1 MQIKTLA
8 VSVATALAALA
19 MSAQAEIITKTV
31 AGHNGPVTV
40 QVNVQNGAVKSVKI
54 TKSSETPGIG
64 TRNCMPAS
72 MRFRMIAGRR
82 RSLPS
87 WRWKVFS
94 IRISSAWIWQVLL
107 PRVRRG
113 IICRKHW

>member
-54 TKSSETPGIG
+54 T
-64 TRNCMPAS
+64 NLDNA
-72 MRFRMIAGRR
+72 
-82 RSLPS
+82 RS
-87 WRWKVFS
+87 
-94 IRISSAWIWQVLL
+94 
-107 PRVRRG
+107 
-113 IICRKHW
+113 